1 MGVRSSF
8 KKKKSPSPC
17 LWNVL
22 VHMVWLW
29 NHEQAR
35 VLPIGPP
42 PCYSDWFRKGALVR
56 PLRVN
61 TYHLLE
67 STRKEV
73 FFFLLGSEA
82 VGQKPNA
89 TGDHLFQGVRQ
100 KEDRNGWFLISSGS
114 NWCWNNPCTCQRGDP
129 KDFFFFFF
137 PPPASLNWVSAT
149 GNPKSCVRNKIILL
163 GPRTW
168 SLNIFHK

>member
-129 KDFFFFFF
+129 KDFFFFFSPSSQF
-137 PPPASLNWVSAT
+137 ELGLSHWQPKELCKKQNNLT
-149 GNPKSCVRNKIILL
+149 GP
-163 GPRTW
+163 
-168 SLNIFHK
+168 